1 MALETDPPEGAGM
14 DNDALQQGIRR
25 FLKEFGIT
33 AQKAIE
39 DAVAAGLRTGSLEG
53 DTVHARARLEIPAL
67 GTYLDIERDLPL
79 E

>member
-1 MALETDPPEGAGM
+1 M
-14 DNDALQQGIRR
+14 DNEELQMGIRR

-39 DAVAAGLRTGSLEG
+39 DAVAAGIRAGTIDGTSP
-53 DTVHARARLEIPAL
+53 VHARARLEIPSL

>member
-1 MALETDPPEGAGM
+1 M

-39 DAVAAGLRTGSLEG
+39 DAVAAGLRTGSIDG
-53 DTVHARARLEIPAL
+53 STPVHARARLEIPEL

>member
-1 MALETDPPEGAGM
+1 M
-14 DNDALQQGIRR
+14 DNEALQQGIRR

-33 AQKAIE
+33 AQQAIE
-39 DAVAAGLRTGSLEG
+39 DAVAAGLRAGTIDG
-53 DTVHARARLEIPAL
+53 TMPVHARARLEVPEL